1 MNNEFDILI
10 SQIDEHNEIEFMLIN
25 KFKIKKLIT
34 ISDNKEDII
43 NFRKVFNTIS
53 SNCMLIEEYVEE
65 GDFNHI
71 ESIFKRY
78 KDKNILI
85 NLTTGKRI
93 NAFILFKLALENNI
107 QSIYVD
113 LLNKRRYVLGD
124 NSRVIVQ
131 NLEDIT
137 IDNIA
142 LSGGNKI
149 ISDSCN
155 LCLKDDVIKITNCI
169 YNNLDLWN
177 KYKNRLNDTS
187 IFIHNYK
194 DAYKLDIDCSYFDNE
209 EICLL
214 NKILDELKKMDCI
227 NYHRNNEIINVMF
240 NNSYLKGFIFKSGT
254 WLEIL
259 TNNVVNS
266 IDKVDEVKNSV
277 VFTWNEEPGVLR
289 NELDVIAIKDSNLV
303 CISCKDSEK
312 YDEKALNELEV
323 YSKRL
328 GGERTKKVLVAT
340 KEPIKSLVNDRA
352 KEMGIHIVIL
362 DKDIDKFKKKL
373 SDIIG

>member
-85 NLTTGKRI
+85 DLTTGKRI

-289 NELDVIAIKDSNLV
+289 NELDVIAIKDSNLI

-352 KEMGIHIVIL
+352 KEMGIDIVIL
-362 DKDIDKFKKKL
+362 DKDIDKFKKRL

>member
-10 SQIDEHNEIEFMLIN
+10 SQIDEHNEVQFMLVN
-25 KFKIKKLIT
+25 KFKIKQLIS
-34 ISDNKEDII
+34 ISDNKDDII
-43 NFRKVFNTIS
+43 NFRKIYKNIS
-53 SNCMLIEEYVEE
+53 GKCILIEEFIKE

-71 ESIFKRY
+71 ESIVKKY
-78 KDKNILI
+78 KDRNILI
-85 NLTTGKRI
+85 NLTGGKRI
-93 NAFILFKLALENNI
+93 NSFILFKIGLENNI

-113 LLNKRRYVLGD
+113 LLNKKRYVLGD

-131 NLEDIT
+131 NLDDISV
-137 IDNIA
+137 DNIA
-142 LSGGNKI
+142 IAGGNKI
-149 ISDSCN
+149 VSDSCD
-155 LCLKDDVIKITNCI
+155 LCLNEDIIKITNCI

-177 KYKNRLNDTS
+177 KYKHILNDTNV
-187 IFIHNYK
+187 FIHSYK
-194 DAYKLDIDCSYFDNE
+194 DTYNLDIDCSYFNNE
-209 EICLL
+209 ESCLL
-214 NKILDELKKMDCI
+214 NKILNKLKDMRCI
-227 NYHRNNEIINVMF
+227 NYHKRNEIMHVMF

-266 IDKVDEVKNSV
+266 IDGIDEVKNNV
-277 VFTWNEEPGVLR
+277 VFTWNEDPGVLR
-289 NELDVIAIKDSNLV
+289 NELDVIAMKDANLI

-352 KEMGIHIVIL
+352 KEMGINIVIL
-362 DKDIDKFKKKL
+362 DNQIDKFKRKL